1 MKKAFLQLHLAI
13 LFAGFT
19 AIFGK
24 LIDLNEGMLVLY
36 RMLLS
41 AIILGGFLF
50 ITKKNIRISS
60 KEFLKICGVGSIVAL
75 HWVSFYGSIKYSNVS
90 VAVTCFSAVG
100 FFTAFIEPAI
110 VRRKVELTEV
120 ALGLLVIA
128 GIYLIFNFYPEYK
141 TGLIFGI
148 ISAFFASIF
157 AVLNKI
163 LLVKH
168 SASAITF
175 YEMAGGFMILCFFVP
190 LYLQFFDSPNSNPS
204 FNDWMWLLILAL
216 VCTVIAFILSLNALK
231 SISAF
236 TANLS
241 YNLEPVYSILLA
253 FILFDEH
260 KFLGRGFYMGIT
272 LILFAVVLQMIRE
285 WKKRKEKSKKA
296 ELVQVN
302 NLAV

>member
-1 MKKAFLQLHLAI
+1 
-13 LFAGFT
+13 
-19 AIFGK
+19 
-24 LIDLNEGMLVLY
+24 
-36 RMLLS
+36 
-41 AIILGGFLF
+41 
-50 ITKKNIRISS
+50 
-60 KEFLKICGVGSIVAL
+60 
-75 HWVSFYGSIKYSNVS
+75 
-90 VAVTCFSAVG
+90 
-100 FFTAFIEPAI
+100 
-110 VRRKVELTEV
+110 
-120 ALGLLVIA
+120 
-128 GIYLIFNFYPEYK
+128 
-141 TGLIFGI
+141 
-148 ISAFFASIF
+148 
-157 AVLNKI
+157 
-163 LLVKH
+163 
-168 SASAITF
+168 
-175 YEMAGGFMILCFFVP
+175 MILCFFVP

-260 KFLGRGFYMGIT
+260 KFLGRGFYMGIM
-272 LILFAVVLQMIRE
+272 LILFAVVLQMMRE